1 MVYHEKEMYDFIYL
15 LMISA
20 GAKLKSERKHST
32 LKIKE
37 KTSQMDI
44 VTEQDVLIEKYLTE
58 AILTKYPEHAIIA
71 EECYN
76 ETAFLNGSYTWIID
90 PIDGTTNYY
99 RFGKDYAISLALYY
113 GDIPIFGLVYDV
125 ENNIMHDAVSG
136 EKPIVTDEVNKN
148 RNQLN
153 KAVVAMSFRTIKEL
167 SSMGAD
173 VFGLLSRVQAHRY
186 LGCASL
192 ELCRVAKGDYD
203 LFISSNV
210 YTWDVAAARVLIEQN
225 GGVMLTCKKENKNN
239 SCAEKLYAVAFRSAE
254 LWEEA
259 LDYLPPNIKSVLG
272 YCCRT

>member
-1 MVYHEKEMYDFIYL
+1 MIYHEREMHDFAYG
-15 LMISA
+15 LMLSA
-20 GAKLKSERKHST
+20 GAKLKSERKYST
-32 LKIKE
+32 IKIRE

-44 VTEQDVLIEKYLTE
+44 VTEQDILIEKYLTE
-58 AILTKYPEHAIIA
+58 AILEKYAEHAIIA

-76 ETAFLNGSYTWIID
+76 ETAYINGSYTWIID

-125 ENNIMHDAVSG
+125 EKNVMHNAVSG
-136 EKPIVTDEVNKN
+136 EKPLLNDELNEN
-148 RNQLN
+148 RNKLN

-173 VFGLLSRVQAHRY
+173 VFGLLSKAQAHRY

-192 ELCRVAKGDYD
+192 ELCKVAKGEYD
-203 LFISSNV
+203 LYISSNV

-225 GGVMLTCKKENKNN
+225 GGVMLTHKKENKSN
-239 SCAEKLYAVAFRSAE
+239 SCAEKLYVVAFRSSE

-259 LDYLPPNIKSVLG
+259 LELLPSNIRSIFG
-272 YCCRT
+272 YCSV